1 MAKSILIKLP
11 LLVSQN
17 ANAHIAIAIYP
28 CVIFTDA
35 EKKHHEYLVWL
46 VKPPSEEA
54 QTCSKQKQQ
63 KYTETAKGLYFIIT
77 TNKVL
82 YICFLLFERRVK
94 YAMRIEIK
102 VMQSLNKK
110 FMSDEDT
117 DPEDDTTFKRS
128 PSWQCESSIL

>member
-1 MAKSILIKLP
+1 M
-11 LLVSQN
+11 
-17 ANAHIAIAIYP
+17 
-28 CVIFTDA
+28 
-35 EKKHHEYLVWL
+35 
-46 VKPPSEEA
+46 KPPSEEA

-63 KYTETAKGLYFIIT
+63 KYTETAKGIYFIIT

-82 YICFLLFERRVK
+82 DICFLLFERRVK
-94 YAMRIEIK
+94 YVMRIEIK

-117 DPEDDTTFKRS
+117 DPEDDTTFKKS

>member
-1 MAKSILIKLP
+1 M
-11 LLVSQN
+11 
-17 ANAHIAIAIYP
+17 
-28 CVIFTDA
+28 
-35 EKKHHEYLVWL
+35 
-46 VKPPSEEA
+46 KPPSEEA

-63 KYTETAKGLYFIIT
+63 KYTETAKGIYFIIT

-82 YICFLLFERRVK
+82 DICFLLFERRVK

-128 PSWQCESSIL
+128 PSWQYESSIL